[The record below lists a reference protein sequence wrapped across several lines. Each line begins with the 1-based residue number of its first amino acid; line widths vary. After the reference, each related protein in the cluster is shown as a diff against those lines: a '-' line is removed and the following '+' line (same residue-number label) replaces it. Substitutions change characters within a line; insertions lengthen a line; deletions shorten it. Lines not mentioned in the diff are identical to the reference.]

1 MRSDNTN
8 KLIFAYLNIN
18 PIRNKFEFLATQ
30 VKGKIDIL
38 MISETKIDE
47 SFPTGNLLIEGF
59 STPYRLDRDSKGGR
73 IMLYIRQDIPSNLL
87 VFEGK
92 PIESLF
98 TELNLQN
105 AKILINCSYNSQII

>member
-30 VKGKIDIL
+30 VEGKIDIL

-59 STPYRLDRDSKGGR
+59 
-73 IMLYIRQDIPSNLL
+73 MLYIRQDIPSNLL